1 MEKINQQYIADHL
14 KISRATVSRCF
25 TNHPGINPET
35 RARVF
40 DLAAQLGYV
49 HMEMR
54 APTRARPRKTRTVGV
69 LVCTSVKDY
78 LEGKFESPGQ
88 KLFAGVSEFALLEDI
103 KLELH
108 YVDTHADSLDHPDYR
123 GIRNLQTR
131 KWSGIILIYPFPDR
145 VIDALLPRFPLVSL
159 VEQAD
164 LLELNCVDVDHY
176 KGIATAVDHLRAAGH
191 RRIGFF
197 TRSYDVEA
205 GWSMR
210 RFSAFME
217 KMAKLKLDVPAEDIV
232 NIHPKI
238 FPSMEES
245 FAHVARRVREGVT
258 GWVCA
263 ADHLAFDLI
272 AALEAEGL
280 SVPARVSVT
289 GFDGISTPPGSPLLS
304 TVSIPYREIGLIGG
318 KRLLDLMEKRFTPP
332 QHILVGSEFRD
343 GGTIAAP
350 PRGAVSRR
358 VHKIARS
365 S

>member
-1 MEKINQQYIADHL
+1 MEKINQQFIADHL

-35 RARVF
+35 RAKVF

-54 APTRARPRKTRTVGV
+54 APTRVRPKKRPVVGV

-88 KLFAGVSEFALLEDI
+88 KLFAGVSEFALLHNI
-103 KLELH
+103 KLDLH
-108 YVDTHADSLDHPDYR
+108 YVDTHADSLQHPDYR
-123 GIRNLQTR
+123 KIKNLQAR
-131 KWSGIILIYPFPDR
+131 KWAGVILIYPFPDR
-145 VIDALLPRFPLVSL
+145 VVGALLPRFPLVSL

-176 KGIATAVDHLRAAGH
+176 KGISMAVDRLIQAGH

-217 KMAKLKLDVPAEDIV
+217 KMARLRIAVPAADIV
-232 NIHPKI
+232 NIHPN
-238 FPSMEES
+238 S
-245 FAHVARRVREGVT
+245 FATMEDSFDHVAGRVRDGVT

-263 ADHLAFDLI
+263 ADHLAYDLI
-272 AALEAEGL
+272 AALEVRGL
-280 SVPARVSVT
+280 PVPKRVAVT
-289 GFDGISTPPGSPLLS
+289 GFDGISTPEGSPELS
-304 TVSIPYREIGLIGG
+304 TVVIPYREIGLIGG
-318 KRLLDLMEKRFTPP
+318 KRLMDLIEKRFTPV
-332 QHILVGSEFRD
+332 QHILVGSEFRT
-343 GGTIAAP
+343 GATISPAAK
-350 PRGAVSRR
+350 ATSRKS
-358 VHKIARS
+358 VHKIAVS
-365 S
+365 A